1 MYLNELQALA
11 HEQSV
16 NKGFWATYDM
26 IPLHLSDKSKGLQEE
41 LRVAILSQ
49 KLALVSSESTEALE
63 DLRAGKPYEGEDALH
78 IAEDGKPEGFA
89 SELADIVIRVL
100 DLAEGV
106 GIHLEQVID
115 LKLRYNNESRGK
127 LHGKAF

>member
-16 NKGFWATYDM
+16 NKGFWATYDV

-100 DLAEGV
+100 DLRSEERRV
-106 GIHLEQVID
+106 GKEC
-115 LKLRYNNESRGK
+115 RSGMRG
-127 LHGKAF
+127 GRRETTTRWQ

>member
-11 HEQSV
+11 HEQSTS
-16 NKGFWATYDM
+16 KGFWDTYEM
-26 IPLHLSDKSKGLQEE
+26 ISLLLGDKSEEFQEQ
-41 LRVAILSQ
+41 LRVAVLSQ
-49 KLALVSSESTEALE
+49 KLALISSESTEALE
-63 DLRAGKPYEGEDALH
+63 DLREGKPYEGEDALH

-100 DLAEGV
+100 DLAEGT

-115 LKLRYNNESRGK
+115 LKLRYNNESRGQ
-127 LHGKAF
+127 LHGRAF